1 MAIWEVALNDLGV
14 RDIWMARRET
24 FAPSFR
30 AEIDR
35 IVAEVGG

>member
-1 MAIWEVALNDLGV
+1 MQNNPGFRDEWALN
-14 RDIWMARRET
+14 RET

-35 IVAEVGG
+35 IVAEIEQAQ

>member
-1 MAIWEVALNDLGV
+1 MT
-14 RDIWMARRET
+14 ARRSPFWRALRSRANARAQ